1 MNKIKI
7 VNKFKNFRKL
17 NSIGNKGAISIF
29 LLVVFISIIFMFSAY
44 SIVLNLRKMRNSVY
58 RNEIIISN
66 SLFADYDETLFNDYG
81 LTAYRR
87 DNLEKNLSFGMTYL
101 NKRFKF
107 YVTPLE
113 DLANSRKFL
122 EQANEFTLSSIGLE
136 AIKKIDSKINVLA
149 NLKKLNS
156 YISRK
161 TKIDKSILKYYNKIY
176 DLNNEY
182 KDLFLYFNDSR
193 NDGKIVPI
201 DIRKSLNKYRNEL
214 FRQKKVKY
222 DIYKNLDYLKK
233 EVNNKNLS
241 KEFTIPFIKTIINE
255 KNKLNPNLI
264 IKSINKSN
272 NNVDVFNYV
281 DNLNKNIDENGYFT
295 YDSNYFALSV
305 IEKKSVISK
314 SLWKTILDG
323 LIKKESFDINE
334 NNLEEANNYI
344 QYESVLSKE
353 ISTKLLESFIFDEY
367 IMGVFFDNVNSK
379 KREYSF
385 TRRENEK
392 LYSKGEIEFIIY
404 GKSFEINRISC
415 NTEIYLLRIISNT
428 IFLITNP
435 KMKENVDMISLGI
448 AGLTDLP
455 YQITKPIVIAS
466 WSAIESKIDLNSI
479 LKGDGIAVYK
489 TQIGQWKSVLIND
502 NNINKVVLT
511 KNEQN
516 EKKSYSINFYYD
528 DYLRFFL
535 KQLDVNKKIERSK
548 MIIITNYN
556 IKNHHNSTFSDFI
569 IKHRISSNIKNIDS
583 FEGEY

>member
-1 MNKIKI
+1 M
-7 VNKFKNFRKL
+7 
-17 NSIGNKGAISIF
+17 
-29 LLVVFISIIFMFSAY
+29 
-44 SIVLNLRKMRNSVY
+44 
-58 RNEIIISN
+58 
-66 SLFADYDETLFNDYG
+66 
-81 LTAYRR
+81 
-87 DNLEKNLSFGMTYL
+87 
-101 NKRFKF
+101 
-107 YVTPLE
+107 
-113 DLANSRKFL
+113 
-122 EQANEFTLSSIGLE
+122 
-136 AIKKIDSKINVLA
+136 
-149 NLKKLNS
+149 
-156 YISRK
+156 
-161 TKIDKSILKYYNKIY
+161 
-176 DLNNEY
+176 
-182 KDLFLYFNDSR
+182 
-193 NDGKIVPI
+193 
-201 DIRKSLNKYRNEL
+201 
-214 FRQKKVKY
+214 
-222 DIYKNLDYLKK
+222 
-233 EVNNKNLS
+233 S